1 MPSRRKQ
8 ARIAKSVRRIRT
20 ICEFTDL
27 FQEKSL
33 CCRGGGEPLPYTKS
47 KVSAC
52 SFVFQH
58 ALFHT
63 RSVSKEMPVEQPE
76 DGEMHGIEAVEEVL
90 GGLAAHK
97 APLPVI
103 EVQEGKGT
111 GHAAGPAQ

>member
-1 MPSRRKQ
+1 MINEKGMWKNTSLFRFSLFAFGIRLESKLCFFSKLKT
-8 ARIAKSVRRIRT
+8 AKNAVKNVFFTAFFVRSIS
-20 ICEFTDL
+20 E
-27 FQEKSL
+27 E
-33 CCRGGGEPLPYTKS
+33 
-47 KVSAC
+47 V
-52 SFVFQH
+52 
-58 ALFHT
+58 
-63 RSVSKEMPVEQPE
+63 PVEQPE